1 MEAGGPIG
9 SRPASRSRVGEGG
22 YDGPGPSTGRLMGTD
37 HRVLSPTVQLSKWK
51 RDVSNA
57 RTIPSEQGP
66 GWPGLEQDRDRDAA

>member
-1 MEAGGPIG
+1 
-9 SRPASRSRVGEGG
+9 
-22 YDGPGPSTGRLMGTD
+22 MGTD